1 MAKENQKN
9 QKRVYLYRHPPK
21 ESGESKNV
29 IGLSM
34 PLSKKGQEVARNL
47 AKQLLAE
54 NDKPQMIVT
63 SPCVRTYQAGM
74 IFAEVCDVSLP
85 SIEPGLLGHYQE
97 WERLISLAPE
107 KPTVLDFYK
116 VDPGFMRREAESVLR
131 VLQMLTHGLKLGESV
146 VCFGHGGLIE
156 PTIVLAQARICGKS
170 FADLAKTFPK
180 DLKEGE
186 AVVFVFDDDNNL
198 VTVKRQNE

>member
-1 MAKENQKN
+1 MSN
-9 QKRVYLYRHPPK
+9 QKRVHLYRHPPK
-21 ESGESKNV
+21 ESGESKDV

-34 PLSKKGQEVARNL
+34 PLSKEGQEVAKKL
-47 AKQLLAE
+47 ATRFLTE
-54 NDKPQMIVT
+54 NGKPQMIAT

-85 SIEPGLLGHYQE
+85 SIEPSLLGRYQE
-97 WERLISLAPE
+97 WERLIGLVSE

-116 VDPGFMRREAESVLR
+116 VDPGFIRQEAESVLR
-131 VLQMLTHGLKLGESV
+131 VLRILANKLELDENA

-170 FADLAKTFPK
+170 FADLAEIFPK
-180 DLKEGE
+180 DLEEGE

-198 VTVKRQNE
+198 VTVKRENE